1 MLVWYKNDVNDID
14 WKPLNPQMC
23 PNCDMDANPQPCGML
38 QIHLLADPSKQFV
51 QVVPGQKYQAPVEFY
66 LSDAISNTLFS
77 LWHAHH
83 APSEHAGTANNV
95 YVFPLVTPSNQFDFI
110 QHMKE
115 SEHRRACQ
123 LVVDTLGLQV
133 STEFRNGL
141 GCNSLR
147 RGNAAKL
154 GAELRGA
161 DIFDSMIGDMC
172 LSISIWHIYIYK
184 CEQQTQQ
191 MCSSIYIYIYIYIQM
206 CCEVRASSFELR
218 TSSFELRAS
227 NFELRALTF
236 ELRASSFELRAPSF
250 ELRAA
255 SFKLRASSFELR
267 SSSFEL

>member
-172 LSISIWHIYIYK
+172 LSISIWHIYIYIYIYK

-191 MCSSIYIYIYIYIQM
+191 MCPSIYIYIYIYIYK
-206 CCEVRASSFELR
+206 CAARFEPRASSFELRASSFELR
-218 TSSFELRAS
+218 TSSFEL
-227 NFELRALTF
+227 
-236 ELRASSFELRAPSF
+236 
-250 ELRAA
+250 
-255 SFKLRASSFELR
+255 
-267 SSSFEL
+267 

>member
-172 LSISIWHIYIYK
+172 LSISIWHIYIYIYK
-184 CEQQTQQ
+184 CEHQTQH
-191 MCSSIYIYIYIYIQM
+191 MCSSIYIYIYIYIYK
-206 CCEVRASSFELR
+206 CAARFEPRASSFELRASSFELR
-218 TSSFELRAS
+218 TSSFEL
-227 NFELRALTF
+227 
-236 ELRASSFELRAPSF
+236 
-250 ELRAA
+250 
-255 SFKLRASSFELR
+255 
-267 SSSFEL
+267 